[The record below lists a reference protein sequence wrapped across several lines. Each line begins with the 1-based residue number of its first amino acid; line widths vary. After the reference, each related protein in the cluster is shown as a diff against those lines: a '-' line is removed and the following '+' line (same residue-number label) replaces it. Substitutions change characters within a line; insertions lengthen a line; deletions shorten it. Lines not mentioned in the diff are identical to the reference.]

1 MVDEEKRRSRTRIT
15 ENERYMIEHLW
26 NEEHW
31 SQVEIGKKLGYSQ
44 GSIGRELERGN
55 VLDYSNMDRRTLL
68 NMNIYAR
75 IKYSAMRGQY
85 VAIKNRSK
93 IGTASLLTPDLKELI
108 ESWVNVEH
116 WTPEQIAGNVQ
127 DVDVSASVIRLW
139 AHKGLIDIR
148 THKYHRKTTS
158 VEKKIL
164 DSQRARERE
173 IQRLRNKLR
182 ENGDLVRHS
191 IYERP
196 AAVEKRQQFGHWE
209 IDLVLPRKNNNGLQ
223 RDDTALMTLVER
235 KTRFISIIKVR
246 TKRTEDVVNGF
257 KLFWSRYG
265 TAVRTITADNGSE
278 FISWGFLEHVQQDLG
293 VKIYYCSPHAP
304 HQRGT
309 NENRN
314 RKLRDFYP
322 KGTSFENVNQRMLDE
337 TAERMNT
344 MPMRMALGNKAPIQV
359 FDPEYKAMQR
369 YKRAYAKKKEKQLVQ
384 ELLKK
389 QADMQQAK
397 KQSDS
402 NIDDL

>member
-1 MVDEEKRRSRTRIT
+1 MVDKKKNQSRPHIT

-26 NEEHW
+26 NNEHW
-31 SQVEIGKKLGYSQ
+31 SQVDIGRKLGYSQ
-44 GSIGRELERGN
+44 GTIARELQRGN
-55 VLDYSNMDRRTLL
+55 VLDFTHLDRRTLL

-85 VAIKNRSK
+85 IAIKNRSK
-93 IGTASLLTPDLKELI
+93 NGSQTLLTPQLKELI
-108 ESWVNVEH
+108 EAWVNVEH

-127 DVDVSASVIRLW
+127 DVNVSASSIRSW
-139 AHKGLIDIR
+139 ARRGLVDIR
-148 THKYHRKTTS
+148 THKYTKKKLTS
-158 VEKKIL
+158 NEQKIR

-196 AAVEKRQQFGHWE
+196 PVVDKRQQFGHWE
-209 IDLVLPRKNNNGLQ
+209 IDLVLPRKNNNGMQ
-223 RDDTALMTLVER
+223 RDDTAIMTIVER
-235 KTRFISIIKVR
+235 KTRYISLIKLR
-246 TKRTEDVVNGF
+246 TRQTADVIAGF
-257 KLFWSRYG
+257 NLFFERYG
-265 TAVRTITADNGSE
+265 QGVRTITADNGAE
-278 FISWGFLEHVQQDLG
+278 FISWGFLERVQQELG
-293 VKIYYCSPHAP
+293 IKIYYASPSAP

-322 KGTSFENVNQRMLDE
+322 KGTSFERVTQRMLDE

-344 MPMRMALGNKAPIQV
+344 MPLRQALHNKAPMQV

-369 YKRAYAKKKEKQLVQ
+369 YKRAYAKKKEQDLEQKMRNLDQ
-384 ELLKK
+384 ELPPN
-389 QADMQQAK
+389 
-397 KQSDS
+397 QS
-402 NIDDL
+402 

>member
-1 MVDEEKRRSRTRIT
+1 MVDDKKRRSRKHIT

-31 SQVEIGKKLGYSQ
+31 SQVEIGRKLGYSQ

-55 VLDYSNMDRRTLL
+55 VLDYSHLDRRTLL

-85 VAIKNRSK
+85 VAIKNKTRV
-93 IGTASLLTPDLKELI
+93 GTGLLLTPELKELI
-108 ESWVNVEH
+108 ETWVNVEH

-127 DVDVSASVIRLW
+127 DVNVSSSAIRLW
-139 AHKGLIDIR
+139 ARKGLINIR
-148 THKYHRKTTS
+148 TNKYHGKTTTA
-158 VEKKIL
+158 EKKVL

-196 AAVEKRQQFGHWE
+196 AKVEKRQQFGHWE
-209 IDLVLPRKNNNGLQ
+209 IDLVLPRKNNNGMQ

-246 TKRTEDVVNGF
+246 TKQTADVVAGF
-257 KLFWSRYG
+257 KLFWERYG
-265 TAVRTITADNGSE
+265 QAVRTITADNGSE
-278 FISWGFLEHVQQDLG
+278 FISWGFLEHVQQEMG

-322 KGTSFENVNQRMLDE
+322 KGTSFDRVTQQMLDE

-344 MPMRMALGNKAPIQV
+344 MPLRMALGNKAPIQV

-369 YKRAYAKKKEKQLVQ
+369 YKRAYNKKKQKQLEDQ
-384 ELLKK
+384 IQRNLG
-389 QADMQQAK
+389 
-397 KQSDS
+397 QSGS
-402 NIDDL
+402 NIDDI